1 MKRNG
6 RGYFSYFGVKEQ
18 EAETMIKQQRAI
30 ISSWKAKATRL
41 GIQKEER
48 EQMAP
53 AFNLLF

>member
-48 EQMAP
+48 DAS
-53 AFNLLF
+53 